1 MQTSMP
7 GKEGPPYAMM
17 PSYITEFQSSPVKIY
32 NHKINSCQT
41 WVLFKDLNW
50 KCVLWFRLWQN
61 LKDGEERLGEI
72 IKGAAAC
79 LIEVELATKE
89 LHSEQTEDDDEQEEQ
104 QKQGCNRTHWVQQ
117 RCHQITERV
126 PVPENGQS
134 ELIQSHTPQLT
145 KNTHTR
151 V

>member
-1 MQTSMP
+1 M
-7 GKEGPPYAMM
+7 
-17 PSYITEFQSSPVKIY
+17 
-32 NHKINSCQT
+32 
-41 WVLFKDLNW
+41 
-50 KCVLWFRLWQN
+50 WQN

-72 IKGAAAC
+72 IEGAAAR

-104 QKQGCNRTHWVQQ
+104 QKQGCNRTHRVQQ

-134 ELIQSHTPQLT
+134 ESIQSHKLQLT
-145 KNTHTR
+145 THPPIRLEHIPGDLEDAEQTYAAKHR
-151 V
+151 DAEG

>member
-1 MQTSMP
+1 M
-7 GKEGPPYAMM
+7 
-17 PSYITEFQSSPVKIY
+17 
-32 NHKINSCQT
+32 
-41 WVLFKDLNW
+41 
-50 KCVLWFRLWQN
+50 QN

-72 IKGAAAC
+72 VKGAAAR
-79 LIEVELATKE
+79 LIEVELATKK

-104 QKQGCNRTHWVQQ
+104 QKQGCNRTHRVQQ

-145 KNTHTR
+145 IKTHTHVR
-151 V
+151 LEHIPGDLEDAEQTYAAQHRNAEG